1 MGADGFPL
9 APPPGGLATRD
20 RPGWPLVGGTAS
32 GTIAAPRAAEVEAR
46 RRARSAYSCVG
57 RALALA
63 GEVEHAI
70 GVLQTRVAEMGEEVT
85 TAEEALQAMGQRRDE
100 LVKSLQKS
108 QERERALRHQMDA
121 LEEQIARSVPS
132 EDLRR
137 LQGKLAAAESARD
150 VAEHRQRVAQR
161 SVEEVARSGAMA
173 GSAVSA
179 AEAAGAE
186 QLRAQLRETEDRAV
200 AAERRLAIAVDHVR
214 RQEAELRNA
223 QEHHFA
229 NIRAAH
235 PPRAPRPVVNGLAR
249 HAASAKGEA
258 EPAREEAEGEAT
270 ASRSGSVDPAPPS
283 RAAHPGAPGSA
294 AGPDWWPDE
303 RRQRDKGAGVCERG
317 REGALTAAPWEQ
329 RGLWGVGDLPGGL
342 ARRTMSQADRGMSG
356 SDALSE
362 RSLGSALSSE
372 VGSGLSTRALL
383 DFIHT
388 LESEG

>member
-161 SVEEVARSGAMA
+161 SVEEVARSGAMF
-173 GSAVSA
+173 G
-179 AEAAGAE
+179 
-186 QLRAQLRETEDRAV
+186 
-200 AAERRLAIAVDHVR
+200 AERR
-214 RQEAELRNA
+214 
-223 QEHHFA
+223 
-229 NIRAAH
+229 
-235 PPRAPRPVVNGLAR
+235 
-249 HAASAKGEA
+249 
-258 EPAREEAEGEAT
+258 
-270 ASRSGSVDPAPPS
+270 
-283 RAAHPGAPGSA
+283 GAMF
-294 AGPDWWPDE
+294 
-303 RRQRDKGAGVCERG
+303 GA
-317 REGALTAAPWEQ
+317 
-329 RGLWGVGDLPGGL
+329 
-342 ARRTMSQADRGMSG
+342 
-356 SDALSE
+356 E
-362 RSLGSALSSE
+362 RSSFL
-372 VGSGLSTRALL
+372 
-383 DFIHT
+383 
-388 LESEG
+388 